1 MKNKMSNF
9 QNMEMLFHFKVIKN
23 LIHMTLEFENEFD
36 SLNKIRLWL
45 EVVAIIL
52 KYIELFMWFENN
64 FRVTC

>member
-36 SLNKIRLWL
+36 SLNKIRL
-45 EVVAIIL
+45 
-52 KYIELFMWFENN
+52 
-64 FRVTC
+64 